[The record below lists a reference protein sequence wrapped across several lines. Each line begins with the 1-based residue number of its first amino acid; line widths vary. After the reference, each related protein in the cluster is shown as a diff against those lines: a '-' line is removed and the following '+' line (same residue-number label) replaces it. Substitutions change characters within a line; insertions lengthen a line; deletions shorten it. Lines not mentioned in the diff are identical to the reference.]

1 MTMKANRMHVFGGPE
16 VILFE
21 DVPRPTPG
29 TGEALVTSFR
39 TGSVQTNWMRIPDM
53 PSMIQVATNPAA
65 TAPATR
71 NRSANASPTP
81 CAIMITRAPDARR
94 ERPRAGRFARL

>member
-1 MTMKANRMHVFGGPE
+1 MEDTTVTMKANRMHVFGGPE

-39 TGSVQTNWMRIPDM
+39 NGL
-53 PSMIQVATNPAA
+53 
-65 TAPATR
+65 
-71 NRSANASPTP
+71 RSEEL
-81 CAIMITRAPDARR
+81 DAH
-94 ERPRAGRFARL
+94 PGHA

>member
-1 MTMKANRMHVFGGPE
+1 MEDTTVTMKANRMHVFGGPE

-21 DVPRPTPG
+21 DVPPTPG

-53 PSMIQVATNPAA
+53 PSLIQVATNPGG
-65 TAPATR
+65 
-71 NRSANASPTP
+71 N
-81 CAIMITRAPDARR
+81 
-94 ERPRAGRFARL
+94 RAGDQESVGECLADTVRHHDHARP